1 MGKQLTSEEKLRHW
15 LTGKILY
22 NTQWERQLGRYKFQY
37 SHRSKENLMGRFGGG
52 WNWNLGF
59 QTSGSTLILNLLV
72 ASLRITKQD
81 KEAN

>member
-1 MGKQLTSEEKLRHW
+1 MSSQLTTKEKLNHW

-22 NTQWERQLGRYKFQY
+22 NTQWEKQYGRYLFQY

-59 QTSGSTLILNLLV
+59 QASGSTLILNLLV
-72 ASLRITKQD
+72 ASLRITKQI
-81 KEAN
+81 KEDQ